1 MVFGATLKET
11 NFLLCIIISE
21 VEGEP
26 LPLQLYICCFS
37 LNSEEHSNCLL
48 S

>member
-11 NFLLCIIISE
+11 NFLLCINISE
-21 VEGEP
+21 AGGEP
-26 LPLQLYICCFS
+26 LPLQLHICCFS